1 MSENRWQ
8 AYRAGI
14 LNYWY
19 YDEAEFYFA
28 DGRLLLRGSNGSG
41 KSVTMQSLVTVLLDG
56 VKRADRLDSFGSKSR
71 TMDDYLLG
79 EKEISDYDERTGYL
93 FLEYKRENSD
103 QYITTGIGLHARR
116 GSSKVDFWGFIL
128 QNGRRIGHDI
138 QLYHVSKNPEN
149 GQEQKLP
156 LTKRELE
163 NAIGQDGR
171 VTTEQREYMAMVN
184 QYIFGYKDI
193 QKYEELMK
201 LLIQLRSPK
210 LSRDFK
216 PSVIYEIL
224 NGSLP
229 TLSDDDLRPLAETLE
244 NMEKTRL
251 AIEQLKREQGA
262 FQAICNAYTT
272 YNTAVLAER
281 AMGVDRCD
289 DILNS
294 LEHKEQQQRELL
306 AKASEQAE
314 NARNKQQ
321 ELAVEE
327 RTLRQ
332 EQSDL
337 KENEAYKAAEKKKET
352 QLTLEREERERSHRV
367 QMLSDKRR
375 RELSLSEQVKAEEY
389 KLFEVEKQVAE
400 VLDNLE
406 GLAQEANFSAHAAI
420 SQGFKLTDKD
430 AAGHFMLWRNER
442 QNHIKTLQQ
451 LHKRLLAYEN
461 IQQRVQQNEQELGE
475 ENKRLDQYSYE
486 YQQLME
492 ALERE
497 RENIIKAFYEW
508 KTSWQEVIS
517 FTGEQENQL
526 VGCLRELYS
535 SSQWLEVEKHLSDV
549 FSHHQRELDGAIGQV
564 RADIQH
570 LEENLAS
577 EREEL
582 RLLQEKKEAEP
593 DLGEAYKLAR
603 AALKENNIAF
613 LPLYE
618 ATEFR
623 SQVPAHVR
631 ERLESALLE
640 AGLLNAIILET
651 NEMANKLPDNMR
663 GNVLFSG
670 EVVMLADSL
679 INYLEPVPGDS
690 GLSSARIADILSSIV
705 VDDNLYPSHGDTALN
720 LEKGGYCLGSIAG
733 RAAERSEALFI
744 GKQARER
751 YRRQQIETKEQ
762 EIAGLTDQLTRQQCR
777 EQELLLKNEKL
788 GRAKLEF
795 PSHQE
800 AQLLYDKSRGK
811 ANEIEQ
817 QRLRLQEKDEQQK
830 KLTLELRRE
839 RLDITEMRG
848 ETALGFSAQAYEE
861 ALAIMNEYGEAY
873 NSLTL
878 LQADY
883 AHTAELL
890 SQHKQD
896 VEYVSGEVD
905 ILKGELQN
913 QETTI
918 LQLKKTIEA
927 LTRQLEVMDA
937 AAVEA
942 RISAVISRLGK
953 IPQELMTASR
963 LEGENER
970 NKTNITIEL
979 NLLTRH
985 QTVYRQLRERWNDL
999 LQAELQRG
1007 FFTGDKKD
1015 LRKIIQDRQK
1025 SRATQSLHSLAQRVE
1040 NQYAQH
1046 RDEIAEYRFSLR
1058 EAMDDVGEFIPL
1070 SPEEEQ
1076 QFLPPWE
1083 ALRDHAVRQLAV
1095 TDIGGKGLSPY
1106 EQLEQL
1112 KNHLLEQENLLSEQ
1126 DKQIYQEIILNSIGR
1141 TISER
1146 IYGAEDWIKEMNKLM
1161 DKSET
1166 SSALRFRLEWKP
1178 LIGDDEDELDTA
1190 ELVELLHSD
1199 PELMKEE
1206 DMQRLEQHF
1215 SYRIRKAREAAEIM
1229 EKDADAFQ
1237 ASVKEQLDYR
1247 QWFRFRLY
1255 YDKGEQIKRRELTD
1269 KAFFRLSGG
1278 EKAMA
1283 MYVPL
1288 FSAAYSRYLDAGKD
1302 APRLITL
1309 DEAFAG
1315 VDEQNMRDMFRLVE
1329 QMGFNYIMNSQ
1340 AIWGDYDVVPSLNIY
1355 ELLRPLNANYV
1366 SVLGYHWDGNTKQV
1380 MVEDTANG

>member
-1 MSENRWQ
+1 MSDNRWQ
-8 AYRAGI
+8 AHRAGI

-19 YDEAEFYFA
+19 YDEVEFYFA

-56 VKRADRLDSFGSKSR
+56 IKRADRLDSFGSKSR

-262 FQAICNAYTT
+262 FQAICTAYTA

-281 AMGVDRCD
+281 AMGVAKCD
-289 DILNS
+289 DILNN
-294 LEHKEQQQRELL
+294 LAKKEQQQRDLL
-306 AKASEQAE
+306 AQAAQQAE
-314 NARNKQQ
+314 EARSKQQ

-327 RTLRQ
+327 RALRQ
-332 EQSDL
+332 EQADL
-337 KENEAYKAAEKKKET
+337 QENEAYKAAEKKKET
-352 QLTLEREERERSHRV
+352 QLTLEREERDCRQREGL
-367 QMLSDKRR
+367 LSDKRR
-375 RELSLSEQVKAEEY
+375 RELDLSEQVKAEEY
-389 KLFEVEKQVAE
+389 KLYEVEKQVAE
-400 VLDNLE
+400 VLEDLGN
-406 GLAQEANFSAHAAI
+406 LAQEADFSAHMAL
-420 SQGFKLTDKD
+420 SQSFKLNDGD
-430 AAGHFMLWRNER
+430 VAGHFMLWRNER
-442 QNHIKTLQQ
+442 QNHIKALQQ
-451 LHKRLLAYEN
+451 LHKRFIAYDN
-461 IQQRVQQNEQELGE
+461 LQQRVQQNEQELGE
-475 ENKRLDQYSYE
+475 ENRRLDQYSYE

-492 ALERE
+492 ELERE

-508 KTSWQEVIS
+508 KTSWQRVVS
-517 FTGEQENQL
+517 FTGDQENQL

-535 SSQWLEVEKHLSDV
+535 SSQWLEVEQYLSEV
-549 FSHHQRELDGAIGQV
+549 VSHHQRELDGAIGQV
-564 RADIQH
+564 RAAIQQVREQ
-570 LEENLAS
+570 LTIEQ
-577 EREEL
+577 EEL
-582 RLLQEKKEAEP
+582 QQLREKKEAEP
-593 DLGEAYKLAR
+593 ELGEAYKQAR
-603 AALKENNIAF
+603 ASLEQHHIAF

-623 SQVPAHVR
+623 LNVPAQVR

-640 AGLLNAIILET
+640 AGLLNAIILES
-651 NEMANKLPDNMR
+651 NELAGTLPETMR

-670 EVVMLADSL
+670 DVVMLADSL
-679 INYLEPVPGDS
+679 INYLEPVPGES
-690 GLSSARIADILSSIV
+690 GISAARIADILASIV
-705 VDDNLYPSHGDTALN
+705 VDDNLYPSPGGTSLN
-720 LEKGGYCLGSIAG
+720 IEQGGYCLGSIAG
-733 RAAERSEALFI
+733 RAAERPEALFI
-744 GKQARER
+744 GRQARENHR
-751 YRRQQIETKEQ
+751 RRQIAAKEQ
-762 EIAGLTDQLTRQQCR
+762 EIAGLTDELTRQQGQ
-777 EQELLLKNEKL
+777 EQELLTRNEEL
-788 GRAKLEF
+788 ARAKEEF
-795 PSHQE
+795 PSHQG
-800 AQLLYDKSRGK
+800 AQLIYDKARGK
-811 ANEIEQ
+811 ANEVEQ
-817 QRLRLQEKDEQQK
+817 QRLRLQERDEQQK
-830 KLTLELRRE
+830 KLTLELRRQ

-848 ETALGFSAQAYEE
+848 ETTLGFSAQAYEE
-861 ALAIMNEYGEAY
+861 ALSMMNEYGEEY
-873 NSLTL
+873 NRLTL

-883 AHTAELL
+883 AHTAELAG
-890 SQHKQD
+890 QHRQD
-896 VEYVSGEVD
+896 VEYISGEVD
-905 ILKGELQN
+905 MLKGELQK
-913 QETTI
+913 QENTI

-927 LTRQLEVMDA
+927 LTRQLEDMDA

-942 RISAVISRLGK
+942 RISAVISRLNE
-953 IPQELMTASR
+953 IPQELMRTSR
-963 LEGENER
+963 LVGDNER
-970 NKTNITIEL
+970 NKATLTADL
-979 NLLTRH
+979 SLLTRH
-985 QTVYRQLRERWNDL
+985 QTVYGLLRDKWKGL

-1007 FFTGDKKD
+1007 FFAGDKKA
-1015 LRKIIQDRQK
+1015 LQKIIQERQK
-1025 SRATQSLHSLAQRVE
+1025 SRETKSLHSLAQQVE
-1040 NQYAQH
+1040 NQYAKH

-1058 EAMDDVGEFIPL
+1058 ESMDEVGDFISL
-1070 SPEEEQ
+1070 SPEEEE
-1076 QFLPPWE
+1076 QFLPRWE
-1083 ALRDHAVRQLAV
+1083 ALRDYAVRQLAV
-1095 TDIGGKGLSPY
+1095 TDIGGRGLSPY
-1106 EQLEQL
+1106 EQLDQL
-1112 KNHLLEQENLLSEQ
+1112 KEHLLEQENLLSEQ

-1141 TISER
+1141 TISEK
-1146 IYGAEDWIKEMNKLM
+1146 IYGAEDWIKKMNNLM
-1161 DKSET
+1161 TKSET

-1178 LIGDDEDELDTA
+1178 LIGDDDDEMDTA

-1215 SYRIRKAREAAEIM
+1215 SSRIRRARETAEIM

-1237 ASVKEQLDYR
+1237 ASVREQLDYR
-1247 QWFRFRLY
+1247 KWFRFRLY

-1269 KAFFRLSGG
+1269 KAFFRFSGG

-1288 FSAAYSRYLDAGKD
+1288 FSAAYSRYLDAGSD

-1366 SVLGYHWDGNTKQV
+1366 SVLGYHWNGTAKEV
-1380 MVEDTANG
+1380 MVEEPEHG